1 VTGLLEGKIHGLTG
15 AHSQVKSLDE
25 LNPNL
30 REVIGMILEDGAPRL
45 SAKFVGPQSVA
56 VA

>member
-1 VTGLLEGKIHGLTG
+1 MTGLLEGNIHGLTG

-45 SAKFVGPQSVA
+45 GAKFVGPQSVA